1 MFRVNTDGWNQ
12 FMPIPD
18 VITKQQ
24 AVDKAREFYDKA
36 VLNVYGMNEL
46 NQDIKIIPFGSK
58 VQFSEYDR
66 KTGKVIRI
74 MKRLLN
80 YNLMSAYTTVFFIY

>member
-1 MFRVNTDGWNQ
+1 MFRVNTDGWNK

-24 AVDKAREFYDKA
+24 AVDKAIQFYDKA

-46 NQDIKIIPFGSK
+46 NQDIKTIPFGSK
-58 VQFSEYDR
+58 VQFSEYAR

-74 MKRLLN
+74 IDYPINWSK
-80 YNLMSAYTTVFFIY
+80 

>member
-1 MFRVNTDGWNQ
+1 MYYIMFRVNTDKWSK

-24 AVDKAREFYDKA
+24 AIDKAREFYDKA

-46 NQDIKIIPFGSK
+46 NQDIKTIPFGSK

-66 KTGKVIRI
+66 KTSKVIRI
-74 MKRLLN
+74 IDYPIN
-80 YNLMSAYTTVFFIY
+80 WSE

>member
-1 MFRVNTDGWNQ
+1 MYYIMFRANTDRWNQ

-46 NQDIKIIPFGSK
+46 NQDIKTIPFGSK
-58 VQFSEYDR
+58 VQFSEYNR
-66 KTGKVIRI
+66 KTDKVTRI
-74 MKRLLN
+74 IDYPINWSK
-80 YNLMSAYTTVFFIY
+80 